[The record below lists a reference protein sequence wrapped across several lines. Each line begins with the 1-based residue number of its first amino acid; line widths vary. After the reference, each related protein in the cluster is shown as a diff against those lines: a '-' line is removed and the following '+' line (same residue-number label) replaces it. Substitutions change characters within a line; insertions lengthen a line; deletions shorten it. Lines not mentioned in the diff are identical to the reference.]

1 LFPEA
6 LALLDPTCGHGNMEE
21 ALDRHCRSPSS
32 RLAAVDLLVHL
43 MTPSADSM
51 EDGIEALNEIHF
63 RNGPVQISK

>member
-1 LFPEA
+1 
-6 LALLDPTCGHGNMEE
+6 MEE